1 MKDICPNLHN
11 KQVAQE
17 YGELEDLFGPDTA
30 HLLWS
35 RNNGYS
41 IDKAPNGADSIL
53 FGELLHI
60 TNGDRTRA
68 IILKSKLYSD
78 EFLKWFGDWTSED
91 KRFKNANI
99 IWGHPGTGKTWMFEH
114 GAKNIIDFDSEYKSK
129 IGNLK
134 EREQLKKKIG
144 KSEYNK
150 KLDELFD
157 QAKQEALKS
166 GKKLLVS
173 DMHFLRNRSK
183 DLDIVTNI
191 SDQEFIQRSH
201 QRGEHDE
208 ADKMEWKN
216 SINQAMKN
224 IPESKIL
231 NTTGYISD
239 LFAMSNVSKVV
250 DKNGEP
256 QVTYHTV
263 SPRYNP
269 NFKKFDTNIEGFKTA
284 IYHTDSIDMSLSYND
299 DKADNYEEIKNYDI
313 NEYNRQIKEANEELF
328 GALNDINKDDFLDER
343 NYDWFLK
350 KKEEFLYYIKNKEL
364 DNAEYILNSFIGL
377 LKKNKEKSVL
387 VNGPFGDY
395 FETFYQSKL
404 DDLEYSFHTLYEVQ
418 KNHNPYYI
426 ERKLQNNT
434 FNYTKIDFI
443 NIKNPKVIDADG
455 GYWNRI
461 DIGEKENLT
470 EEEKQ
475 YYINKYKEIYKKL
488 YDIHDEHDIGLSYQ
502 FNDFEDIKY
511 DVLNILK
518 DAITNNRVL
527 KLGVHI
533 AGNEVTLI
541 KDLGFNID
549 DITIKPSKNSK
560 FVSTRDLEK
569 KYLLQ
574 SDDDARKNLKR
585 IHRLQSLIQ
594 ADYLNYTKVNK
605 ELRREKTLL
614 GLKFKRNYDGSLQF
628 IFGQHIGS
636 FTRYG
641 LTDEYA
647 NRIFKQSLFYFL
659 NDVAQDFTDISG
671 DGTYDGVIINNVIDY
686 GSEVENPEPH
696 TVYECVDNSQVKSI
710 FNNGQFAN
718 PDDMYAS
725 PQGGLNMGA
734 STRLSKIPSKGDMST
749 LQKYLKSH
757 RGKVSSTALKLVMA
771 AVNRY
776 FNDNDTGITYEI
788 VDTLPGGEAAHYDR
802 ANKVIRINKNARFR
816 NESKSLTP
824 EVQTIVHEMLHA
836 VTVHAIET
844 NSRVREQFQHLLDV
858 TRNKLGDKANYYG
871 LTDVYEFVAELSNAQ
886 FVQDL
891 KSIQLTR
898 KQTLLDRIKGVI
910 KKVYRQIFTSYK
922 DFVGSDNVY
931 SAAVEDLFAV
941 MSNNVRKD
949 EDAVDVN
956 RKSVYR
962 SISASQDKIDQI
974 HKEITNLYQQLYK
987 NYKKQFNKGANRQ
1000 KREDSLWATIRDLQA
1015 KDKKEASSIAIQQAF
1030 NQIGVYTLD
1039 PVSGVIPA
1047 RRDTVLGYLQEQS
1060 QNGFDNIS
1068 AEQIF
1073 DMKSNI
1079 IDFYNDLCKY
1089 LFDDKNSL
1097 DVQDQLNVEK
1107 LSSTVHEINRLWR
1120 EASKVVADKIVDENV
1135 DKYINTTTEE
1145 ANEIKEVAK
1154 DWLHNNDMWGDE
1166 GKFTKFFNYSRNDS
1180 PIIRQAFQM
1189 IQDADQETRR
1199 QSIAVQQRIVKAYN
1213 KATSI
1218 VDKAKLGNW
1227 QTEFMERD
1235 RDGNFTGLFRS
1246 AVNRGQFKKD
1256 MEEFVQQLNQKYD
1269 KIHGYHYI
1277 TDQVTKETLRS
1288 DTMSS
1293 IENEVWVNGQPPVYV
1308 QYQLEL
1314 EKWICDHAHR
1324 RYSLIYYQERLSQ
1337 PYDMSTRTGH
1347 GLSPRTLS
1355 RQKYIQDQLN
1365 YILQKCSDRKTGLA
1379 YPERLNQEDY
1389 NKLQMWRDALQDLGN
1404 PFDMY
1409 GNRKSGE
1416 ELQTALEIQAWNNWL
1431 QERTLYDVNYD
1442 AFDEEYQN
1450 IVDDIKAGKK
1460 TYNDLCRFVEANSE
1474 YGLNPE
1480 FLDYVFKGNQ
1490 SQKDYVTRMF
1500 QSSIK
1505 KLIKTKD
1512 GYVKD
1517 FSDVI
1522 FNYNPDGSVSIPD
1535 MWGYQRLGDIK
1546 NNQKAASSG
1555 ISKEEFE
1562 RNFSVSPIPYTDSSG
1577 MHLAKDGTKFNPK
1590 NNPNNLISMSWF
1602 EYILKQY
1609 TDAVMDGRM
1618 DRFVSVDGL
1627 VGIDFSTFNGDRK
1640 KIEKWI
1646 AENIL
1651 MYEKTWEDK
1660 YGNIKSEYVPLT
1672 IFNQLVPVEPGFGPS
1687 YKPTSRFIP
1696 KGRFT
1701 TKRGSVYKG
1710 IFDMQFS
1717 EDDRSGIQPD
1727 FAQYGDQEFVDMIKK
1742 GDAKAEYYKLLIDT
1756 MEQQWDKLGLDPSY
1770 NRYKLPQIEGTSL
1783 MKRSRAARHPKK
1795 YLKNAVSNAV
1805 SATSDDMQM
1814 RSGDDYVMRNG
1825 KWVLKTAPTR
1835 FINEMDDPSMISSD
1849 LAFTVGQFVQMTNN
1863 YLNKQK
1869 LQAKVETLA
1878 YSLDAENRDV
1888 NHQHTGVRQF
1898 ERYEKMLKQLFYEQ
1912 SETGEDLGEKP
1923 GKAEIAAAKAA
1934 RVARSGTA
1942 YLMLAYNI
1950 PSMFT
1955 GVFDSFTQ
1963 MPAAAARNDQFG
1975 FKQLFYSYLVTFPKL
1990 FQAIANIGNPIAN
2003 CKAVAMMQK
2012 DGLVKTSDETFKN
2025 AYHSRLRRALAQ
2037 SATGGY
2043 TMGDYMMNML
2053 SQRCTY
2059 EAKKYYP
2066 GNNLVK
2072 EGFYTKAEFNRLMS
2086 NSGLT
2091 QKEINKDWRDNI
2103 GESLWDA
2110 YYFDNGIAKL
2120 KDKYKDVNLYDSK
2133 LSATIQQ
2140 NMALLNGNAPKNDQ
2154 SSVSNT
2160 ILHKFFFL
2168 MRNFFIRRAEHW
2180 FAGYKPDNVVRKF
2193 EDSTEEIYRGSSTL
2207 RRQRRKRLS
2216 LTQEQKSR
2224 RQMYDYSTGE
2234 ANPAVLVNLLRGAQ
2248 SQLAIFNQ
2256 MMLHKQERLTDPRKV
2271 NPNEAKALREFI
2283 TWGLCLALLSVGWM
2297 MFHRHVEDET
2307 KDLKPDNYE
2316 GSLPSIHNFIQQKV
2330 YLKLLDQVMFRV
2342 IDSQFQLWNPWQ
2354 FVDMVKSA
2362 TTVTSAVEKMGTI
2375 PSVGLDL
2382 IGASGHEFDEII
2394 KSDSKYKY
2402 FPRWQRALWSATPLN
2417 NIQTWS
2423 SWRGNDKVG
2432 RWYFD
2437 NTVTGTMFKSGGYE
2451 WKDKVE
2457 DEDSERM
2464 DDARMDEQRMDEQRM
2479 DDTRMD

>member
-35 RNNGYS
+35 RNNGNS

-53 FGELLHI
+53 FGELLHV

-68 IILKSKLYSD
+68 IILKAKVYSD

-91 KRFKNANI
+91 K
-99 IWGHPGTGKTWMFEH
+99 E
-114 GAKNIIDFDSEYKSK
+114 
-129 IGNLK
+129 
-134 EREQLKKKIG
+134 
-144 KSEYNK
+144 
-150 KLDELFD
+150 
-157 QAKQEALKS
+157 
-166 GKKLLVS
+166 
-173 DMHFLRNRSK
+173 
-183 DLDIVTNI
+183 
-191 SDQEFIQRSH
+191 
-201 QRGEHDE
+201 
-208 ADKMEWKN
+208 
-216 SINQAMKN
+216 
-224 IPESKIL
+224 
-231 NTTGYISD
+231 
-239 LFAMSNVSKVV
+239 NVSKVV
-250 DKNGEP
+250 DENGEP
-256 QVTYHTV
+256 KVMYHGTDHGD
-263 SPRYNP
+263 
-269 NFKKFDTNIEGFKTA
+269 FKKFDLKYFGKTDNGDNGRGFYFAYEKDVALGYGETLYPVYLSA
-284 IYHTDSIDMSLSYND
+284 KRPFYHTGFETSSIIKGFNREYNPTQRELFQQRIKSIQNRIQRSQDLLKENNDPIISKIELKKIQHNKDELKRLQDDLKNKDEDFLSSKLYNTLDEYDSILESD
-299 DKADNYEEIKNYDI
+299 
-313 NEYNRQIKEANEELF
+313 
-328 GALNDINKDDFLDER
+328 
-343 NYDWFLK
+343 
-350 KKEEFLYYIKNKEL
+350 
-364 DNAEYILNSFIGL
+364 
-377 LKKNKEKSVL
+377 
-387 VNGPFGDY
+387 PH
-395 FETFYQSKL
+395 YQAVVK
-404 DDLEYSFHTLYEVQ
+404 
-418 KNHNPYYI
+418 
-426 ERKLQNNT
+426 
-434 FNYTKIDFI
+434 
-443 NIKNPKVIDADG
+443 
-455 GYWNRI
+455 
-461 DIGEKENLT
+461 
-470 EEEKQ
+470 
-475 YYINKYKEIYKKL
+475 
-488 YDIHDEHDIGLSYQ
+488 
-502 FNDFEDIKY
+502 
-511 DVLNILK
+511 
-518 DAITNNRVL
+518 
-527 KLGVHI
+527 
-533 AGNEVTLI
+533 
-541 KDLGFNID
+541 
-549 DITIKPSKNSK
+549 
-560 FVSTRDLEK
+560 
-569 KYLLQ
+569 
-574 SDDDARKNLKR
+574 
-585 IHRLQSLIQ
+585 
-594 ADYLNYTKVNK
+594 
-605 ELRREKTLL
+605 
-614 GLKFKRNYDGSLQF
+614 
-628 IFGQHIGS
+628 
-636 FTRYG
+636 
-641 LTDEYA
+641 
-647 NRIFKQSLFYFL
+647 
-659 NDVAQDFTDISG
+659 
-671 DGTYDGVIINNVIDY
+671 
-686 GSEVENPEPH
+686 
-696 TVYECVDNSQVKSI
+696 DNSQIKSI
-710 FNNGQFAN
+710 FNNGEFAN
-718 PDDMYAS
+718 PDDIYQS

-734 STRLSKIPSKGDMST
+734 SSRLSKIPSKGDMST
-749 LQKYLKSH
+749 LQKYLKSN
-757 RGKVSSTALKLVMA
+757 RDKVSSTALKLVMA

-816 NESKSLTP
+816 NESRSLTP

-858 TRNKLGDKANYYG
+858 TRNKLGDKVNHYG

-922 DFVGSDNVY
+922 KFIGNDNVY

-949 EDAVDVN
+949 EDVVDVN
-956 RKSVYR
+956 RKEVYR
-962 SISASQDKIDQI
+962 SISASQDKVDQI

-1030 NQIGVYTLD
+1030 GQIGVYTLD

-1060 QNGFDNIS
+1060 INGFDNIS

-1089 LFDDKNSL
+1089 LFDDKDSL

-1135 DKYINTTTEE
+1135 DKYINTTVEE

-1166 GKFTKFFNYSRNDS
+1166 GRFTKFFNYSRNDS

-1213 KATSI
+1213 KATSL
-1218 VDKAKLGNW
+1218 VDKARLGNW
-1227 QTEFMERD
+1227 QTDFMERD
-1235 RDGNFTGLFRS
+1235 KDGNFTGLFRS

-1256 MEEFVQQLNQKYD
+1256 MEEFVQQLNEKYD

-1324 RYSLIYYQERLSQ
+1324 RYSLMYYQERLSH
-1337 PYDMSTRTGH
+1337 PYDMATRTGH

-1365 YILQKCSDRKTGLA
+1365 YILQKCSDKKTGLA
-1379 YPERLNQEDY
+1379 YPERLQPEDY

-1431 QERTLYDVNYD
+1431 QEQTLYDVDYD
-1442 AFDEEYQN
+1442 AFDEEYQK
-1450 IVDDIKAGKK
+1450 IVDDINAGKK

-1490 SQKDYVTRMF
+1490 TQKDYVTKMF

-1505 KLIKTKD
+1505 KLIKTKN

-1522 FNYNPDGSVSIPD
+1522 FNYNPDGSVSIPN

-1546 NNQKAASSG
+1546 NNQSAISSG
-1555 ISKEEFE
+1555 IDVEEFK
-1562 RNFSVSPIPYTDSSG
+1562 RNFDVSPIPYTDPSG
-1577 MHLAKDGTKFNPK
+1577 MHLAKDGVTKFDPN
-1590 NNPNNLISMSWF
+1590 NNPNNLDSMSWF

-1627 VGIDFSTFNGDRK
+1627 VGVDFSTFNGDRK
-1640 KIEKWI
+1640 KIETWI
-1646 AENIL
+1646 AKNIL
-1651 MYEKTWEDK
+1651 MYEKTWEDE
-1660 YGNIKSEYVPLT
+1660 YGNAKSEYVPLT
-1672 IFNQLVPVEPGFGPS
+1672 IFNQLVPVEAGFGPS
-1687 YKPTSRFIP
+1687 YKPTSRLVP

-1701 TKRGSVYKG
+1701 TKRGSVYNG
-1710 IFDMQFS
+1710 IFDMEFS

-1783 MKRSRAARHPKK
+1783 MKRSRAAKHPKK
-1795 YLKNAVSNAV
+1795 YIKNAAKNAIA
-1805 SATSDDMQM
+1805 ATSDDTQM
-1814 RSGDDYVMRNG
+1814 RGNDDYVMRNG

-1898 ERYEKMLKQLFYEQ
+1898 ERYEKMLKQLFYEH

-1942 YLMLAYNI
+1942 YLMLAYNV

-2003 CKAVAMMQK
+2003 CKAIAMMQK
-2012 DGLVKTSDETFKN
+2012 DGLVKTSNETFKN

-2091 QKEINKDWRDNI
+2091 QKEINREWRNNI

-2120 KDKYKDVNLYDSK
+2120 KDKYKNIDLYDSK

-2154 SSVSNT
+2154 SAVSNT

-2180 FAGYKPDNVVRKF
+2180 FAGYKPDNVVRRF

-2207 RRQRRKRLS
+2207 RRQRRKRLP

-2256 MMLHKQERLTDPRKV
+2256 MMLHKQERITDPRKI

-2297 MFHRHVEDET
+2297 MFHRYVEDET

-2417 NIQTWS
+2417 NIQTWG

-2451 WKDKVE
+2451 WKKKAE

-2464 DDARMDEQRMDEQRM
+2464 DDGRMDEQRMDEQRM

>member
-35 RNNGYS
+35 RNNGNS

-53 FGELLHI
+53 FGELLHV

-68 IILKSKLYSD
+68 IILKAKVYSD
-78 EFLKWFGDWTSED
+78 NFFKWFGDWTSED
-91 KRFKNANI
+91 K
-99 IWGHPGTGKTWMFEH
+99 E
-114 GAKNIIDFDSEYKSK
+114 
-129 IGNLK
+129 
-134 EREQLKKKIG
+134 
-144 KSEYNK
+144 
-150 KLDELFD
+150 
-157 QAKQEALKS
+157 
-166 GKKLLVS
+166 
-173 DMHFLRNRSK
+173 
-183 DLDIVTNI
+183 
-191 SDQEFIQRSH
+191 
-201 QRGEHDE
+201 
-208 ADKMEWKN
+208 
-216 SINQAMKN
+216 
-224 IPESKIL
+224 
-231 NTTGYISD
+231 
-239 LFAMSNVSKVV
+239 NVSKVV
-250 DKNGEP
+250 DENGEP
-256 QVTYHTV
+256 KVMYHGTDHGD
-263 SPRYNP
+263 
-269 NFKKFDTNIEGFKTA
+269 FKKFDLKYFGKTDNGDNGRGFYFAYEKDVALGYGETLYPVYLSA
-284 IYHTDSIDMSLSYND
+284 KKPFYHTGFETSSI
-299 DKADNYEEIKNYDI
+299 IKGFNR
-313 NEYNRQIKEANEELF
+313 EYNPTQRELF
-328 GALNDINKDDFLDER
+328 QQRIKSIQNRIQRSQDLLKENNDPIISKIELKKIQHNKDE
-343 NYDWFLK
+343 LK
-350 KKEEFLYYIKNKEL
+350 RL
-364 DNAEYILNSFIGL
+364 
-377 LKKNKEKSVL
+377 
-387 VNGPFGDY
+387 
-395 FETFYQSKL
+395 Q
-404 DDLEYSFHTLYEVQ
+404 DDLENKDE
-418 KNHNPYYI
+418 
-426 ERKLQNNT
+426 
-434 FNYTKIDFI
+434 DFL
-443 NIKNPKVIDADG
+443 NS
-455 GYWNRI
+455 
-461 DIGEKENLT
+461 
-470 EEEKQ
+470 
-475 YYINKYKEIYKKL
+475 KL
-488 YDIHDEHDIGLSYQ
+488 Y
-502 FNDFEDIKY
+502 N
-511 DVLNILK
+511 
-518 DAITNNRVL
+518 
-527 KLGVHI
+527 
-533 AGNEVTLI
+533 TL
-541 KDLGFNID
+541 
-549 DITIKPSKNSK
+549 
-560 FVSTRDLEK
+560 
-569 KYLLQ
+569 
-574 SDDDARKNLKR
+574 
-585 IHRLQSLIQ
+585 
-594 ADYLNYTKVNK
+594 
-605 ELRREKTLL
+605 
-614 GLKFKRNYDGSLQF
+614 
-628 IFGQHIGS
+628 
-636 FTRYG
+636 
-641 LTDEYA
+641 DEYDSILESDQHYQA
-647 NRIFKQSLFYFL
+647 VVK
-659 NDVAQDFTDISG
+659 
-671 DGTYDGVIINNVIDY
+671 
-686 GSEVENPEPH
+686 
-696 TVYECVDNSQVKSI
+696 DNSQIKSI
-710 FNNGQFAN
+710 FNNGEFAN
-718 PDDMYAS
+718 PDDIYQS

-734 STRLSKIPSKGDMST
+734 SSRLSKIPSKGDMST

-757 RGKVSSTALKLVMA
+757 RDKVSSTALKLVMA

-788 VDTLPGGEAAHYDR
+788 VDALPGGEAAHYDR

-816 NESKSLTP
+816 NESRSITP

-858 TRNKLGDKANYYG
+858 TRNKLGDKVNHYG

-922 DFVGSDNVY
+922 KFIGEDNVY

-949 EDAVDVN
+949 EDVVDVN
-956 RKSVYR
+956 RKDVYR
-962 SISASQDKIDQI
+962 SISASQDKVDQI

-1030 NQIGVYTLD
+1030 GQIGVYTLD

-1060 QNGFDNIS
+1060 INGFDNIS

-1089 LFDDKNSL
+1089 LFDDKDSL

-1135 DKYINTTTEE
+1135 DKYINTTVEE

-1166 GKFTKFFNYSRNDS
+1166 GRFTKFFNYSRNDS

-1213 KATSI
+1213 KATSL

-1269 KIHGYHYI
+1269 RIYGYHYI

-1324 RYSLIYYQERLSQ
+1324 RYSLMYYQERLSH
-1337 PYDMSTRTGH
+1337 PYDMATRTGH

-1365 YILQKCSDRKTGLA
+1365 YILQKCSDKKTGLA
-1379 YPERLNQEDY
+1379 YPERLQPEDY

-1431 QERTLYDVNYD
+1431 QEQTLYDVDYD
-1442 AFDEEYQN
+1442 AFDEEYQK
-1450 IVDDIKAGKK
+1450 IVDDINAGKK

-1490 SQKDYVTRMF
+1490 TQKDYVTKMF

-1505 KLIKTKD
+1505 KLIKTKN

-1522 FNYNPDGSVSIPD
+1522 FNYNPDGSVSIPN

-1546 NNQKAASSG
+1546 NNQSAVSSG
-1555 ISKEEFE
+1555 IDVEEFK
-1562 RNFSVSPIPYTDSSG
+1562 RNFDVSPIPYTDPSG
-1577 MHLAKDGTKFNPK
+1577 MHLAKDGVTKFDPN
-1590 NNPNNLISMSWF
+1590 NNPNNLDSMSWF

-1640 KIEKWI
+1640 KIETWI
-1646 AENIL
+1646 AKNIL
-1651 MYEKTWEDK
+1651 MYEKTWEDE
-1660 YGNIKSEYVPLT
+1660 YGNAKSEYVPLT
-1672 IFNQLVPVEPGFGPS
+1672 IFNQLVPVEAGFGPS
-1687 YKPTSRFIP
+1687 YKPTSRLVP

-1701 TKRGSVYKG
+1701 TKRGSVYNG
-1710 IFDMQFS
+1710 IFDMEFS

-1783 MKRSRAARHPKK
+1783 MKRSRAAKHPKK
-1795 YLKNAVSNAV
+1795 YIKNAAKNAVA
-1805 SATSDDMQM
+1805 ATSDDTQM
-1814 RSGDDYVMRNG
+1814 RGDDDYVMRNG

-1942 YLMLAYNI
+1942 YLMLAYNV

-2003 CKAVAMMQK
+2003 CKAIAMMQK

-2059 EAKKYYP
+2059 EAKKYYT

-2091 QKEINKDWRDNI
+2091 QKEINREWRNNI

-2120 KDKYKDVNLYDSK
+2120 KDKYKNIDLYDSK

-2154 SSVSNT
+2154 SAVSNT

-2180 FAGYKPDNVVRKF
+2180 FAGYKPDNVVRRF
-2193 EDSTEEIYRGSSTL
+2193 EDSTEEVYRGSSTL
-2207 RRQRRKRLS
+2207 RRQRRKRLP

-2256 MMLHKQERLTDPRKV
+2256 MMLHKQERITDPRKV

-2297 MFHRHVEDET
+2297 MFHRYVEDET

-2451 WKDKVE
+2451 WKKKAE

-2464 DDARMDEQRMDEQRM
+2464 DDGRMDEQRMDEQRM

>member
-11 KQVAQE
+11 KQVAQD

-35 RNNGYS
+35 RNNGNS

-60 TNGDRTRA
+60 TNGDRARA
-68 IILKSKLYSD
+68 IILKAKIYSD

-91 KRFKNANI
+91 K
-99 IWGHPGTGKTWMFEH
+99 E
-114 GAKNIIDFDSEYKSK
+114 
-129 IGNLK
+129 
-134 EREQLKKKIG
+134 
-144 KSEYNK
+144 
-150 KLDELFD
+150 
-157 QAKQEALKS
+157 
-166 GKKLLVS
+166 
-173 DMHFLRNRSK
+173 
-183 DLDIVTNI
+183 
-191 SDQEFIQRSH
+191 
-201 QRGEHDE
+201 
-208 ADKMEWKN
+208 
-216 SINQAMKN
+216 
-224 IPESKIL
+224 
-231 NTTGYISD
+231 
-239 LFAMSNVSKVV
+239 NVSKVV

-256 QVTYHTV
+256 QATYHTV
-263 SPRYNP
+263 SIEHNP

-284 IYHTDSIDMSLSYND
+284 IYHTDSIEMSLSYNNY
-299 DKADNYEEIKNYDI
+299 KAENYKEIKDYDI
-313 NEYNRQIKEANEELF
+313 SIYNRYTGIAKKEILEE
-328 GALNDINKDDFLDER
+328 LNDINKDDFLDER

-350 KKEEFLYYIKNKEL
+350 KKEEFLHYIKNKEL
-364 DNAEYILNSFIGL
+364 GNAEYILNSFRGL
-377 LKKNKEKSVL
+377 LKKNKETFVL
-387 VNGPFGDY
+387 TGDPFNDEEED
-395 FETFYQSKL
+395 FDTFYQSKL
-404 DDLEYSFHTLYEVQ
+404 DDLEHSFYDLYEAE
-418 KNHNPYYI
+418 KNNNPYYI
-426 ERKLQNNT
+426 ERKLQNAT
-434 FNYTKIDFI
+434 FDYTKIDFL
-443 NIKNPKVIDADG
+443 NIKNPKIIDADG
-455 GYWNRI
+455 SYWNSI
-461 DIGEKENLT
+461 DIGEQENLT
-470 EEEKQ
+470 EEDKQ
-475 YYINKYKEIYKKL
+475 YYIDKYKEIYKKL
-488 YDIHDEHDIGLSYQ
+488 YDYDVHDEGFSDPFDIL
-502 FNDFEDIKY
+502 NDSTKA
-511 DVLNILK
+511 DVLDILK
-518 DAITNNRVL
+518 DAIANNRVL

-533 AGNEVTLI
+533 AGAQITLI
-541 KDLGFNID
+541 RELGFNID
-549 DITIKPSKNSK
+549 DITIKPSENNEL
-560 FVSTRDLEK
+560 VSTRDLEK

-574 SDDDARKNLKR
+574 PDADTRKNLKR
-585 IHRLQSLIQ
+585 ISRLQSLIQ
-594 ADYLNYTKVNK
+594 SDQLNYTKINK
-605 ELRREKTLL
+605 ELREEKTLL
-614 GLKFKRNYDGSLQF
+614 GLELKRNDDGSLLF
-628 IFGQHIGS
+628 KFGQHIGS
-636 FTRYG
+636 FTREY
-641 LTDEYA
+641 LTDEQA
-647 NRIFKQSLFYFL
+647 NRIFKQSLFDFL
-659 NDVAQDFTDISG
+659 DAVAYDIAKING
-671 DGTYDGVIINNVIDY
+671 DGTYDGVIIKNVIDY
-686 GSEVENPEPH
+686 GPSSVEQAIPH
-696 TVYECVDNSQVKSI
+696 TVYECIDNSQVKSI

-757 RGKVSSTALKLVMA
+757 RDKVSSTALKLVMA

-776 FNDNDTGITYEI
+776 FNNNDTGITYEI

-910 KKVYRQIFTSYK
+910 KKIYRQIFTSYK
-922 DFVGSDNVY
+922 DFIGSDNVY

-941 MSNNVRKD
+941 MSNNIKKD
-949 EDAVDVN
+949 EDVVDVN
-956 RKSVYR
+956 RKDVYR
-962 SISASQDKIDQI
+962 SISASQDKVDQI

-1213 KATSI
+1213 KATSL

-1269 KIHGYHYI
+1269 RIHGYHYI

-1293 IENEVWVNGQPPVYV
+1293 IENEVWANGQPPVYV

-1324 RYSLIYYQERLSQ
+1324 RYSLTYYQERLSQ

-1365 YILQKCSDRKTGLA
+1365 YILQKCSDKKTGLA
-1379 YPERLNQEDY
+1379 YTERLNPEDY

-1442 AFDEEYQN
+1442 AFDEEYQK
-1450 IVDDIKAGKK
+1450 IADDIKAGKK

-1505 KLIKTKD
+1505 KLIKTKN
-1512 GYVKD
+1512 GYIKD

-1546 NNQKAASSG
+1546 NNQNAVSSG

-1562 RNFSVSPIPYTDSSG
+1562 RNFSVSSIPYTDASG
-1577 MHLAKDGTKFNPK
+1577 MHLAKDGVTKFDPN
-1590 NNPNNLISMSWF
+1590 NNPNNLTSMSWF

-1618 DRFVSVDGL
+1618 DRFVSIDGL
-1627 VGIDFSTFNGDRK
+1627 VGVDFSTFNGDRK

-1651 MYEKTWEDK
+1651 MYEKTQEDK
-1660 YGNIKSEYVPLT
+1660 YGNVKSEYVPLT
-1672 IFNQLVPVEPGFGPS
+1672 IFNQLVPVEAGFGPS
-1687 YKPTSRFIP
+1687 YKPTSRLIP

-1710 IFDMQFS
+1710 IFDIQFS

-1727 FAQYGDQEFVDMIKK
+1727 FAQYGDQEFVNMIKK

-1770 NRYKLPQIEGTSL
+1770 NRYKLPQIEGTAS

-1795 YLKNAVSNAV
+1795 YLKNAASNAV
-1805 SATSDDMQM
+1805 LATSDDMQM
-1814 RSGDDYVMRNG
+1814 RGGDDYVMRNG

-1942 YLMLAYNI
+1942 YLMLAYNL

-2003 CKAVAMMQK
+2003 CKAIAMMQK

-2072 EGFYTKAEFNRLMS
+2072 EGFYTKTEFDRLMS

-2091 QKEINKDWRDNI
+2091 QKEINRDWNDNI

-2120 KDKYKDVNLYDSK
+2120 KDKYKDVDLYDSK

-2154 SSVSNT
+2154 SAVSNT

-2180 FAGYKPDNVVRKF
+2180 FAGYKPDNVVRRF

-2207 RRQRRKRLS
+2207 RRQKRKRLP

-2297 MFHRHVEDET
+2297 MLHRYVEDET

-2402 FPRWQRALWSATPLN
+2402 FPRWQRALWTATPLN

-2479 DDTRMD
+2479 DDERMD

>member
-35 RNNGYS
+35 RNNGNS

-53 FGELLHI
+53 FGELLHV

-68 IILKSKLYSD
+68 IILKAKVYSD

-91 KRFKNANI
+91 K
-99 IWGHPGTGKTWMFEH
+99 E
-114 GAKNIIDFDSEYKSK
+114 
-129 IGNLK
+129 
-134 EREQLKKKIG
+134 
-144 KSEYNK
+144 
-150 KLDELFD
+150 
-157 QAKQEALKS
+157 
-166 GKKLLVS
+166 
-173 DMHFLRNRSK
+173 
-183 DLDIVTNI
+183 
-191 SDQEFIQRSH
+191 
-201 QRGEHDE
+201 
-208 ADKMEWKN
+208 
-216 SINQAMKN
+216 
-224 IPESKIL
+224 
-231 NTTGYISD
+231 
-239 LFAMSNVSKVV
+239 NVSKVV

-263 SPRYNP
+263 STDHNP
-269 NFKKFDTNIEGFKTA
+269 DFKKFDTNIEGFKTA
-284 IYHTDSIDMSLSYND
+284 IYHTDSIEMSLSYNEGR
-299 DKADNYEEIKNYDI
+299 AENYEEIKNYDI
-313 NEYNRQIKEANEELF
+313 SEYNRQVKTANEELF

-350 KKEEFLYYIKNKEL
+350 KKDEFLYYLKNK
-364 DNAEYILNSFIGL
+364 DFTNAGNIVRSFDGL
-377 LKKNKEKSVL
+377 LKKNKKTL
-387 VNGPFGDY
+387 VHNVFSSKESDSNVYYQAKTEQLEHGFYLLCYAEMDYGPSDI
-395 FETFYQSKL
+395 K
-404 DDLEYSFHTLYEVQ
+404 
-418 KNHNPYYI
+418 
-426 ERKLQNNT
+426 RKLQSQT
-434 FNYTKIDFI
+434 FDYTKIDFL
-443 NIKNPKVIDADG
+443 NIKNPKVIDAYG
-455 GYWNRI
+455 HNWNNIHEKRYYDISDKLNKIKDRLSDDFYSSIGDEYDSKPKFNDIIYRI
-461 DIGEKENLT
+461 IH
-470 EEEKQ
+470 
-475 YYINKYKEIYKKL
+475 L
-488 YDIHDEHDIGLSYQ
+488 YDATQAKTLYESIIESMYLSSVFRDIS
-502 FNDFEDIKY
+502 ED
-511 DVLNILK
+511 
-518 DAITNNRVL
+518 
-527 KLGVHI
+527 
-533 AGNEVTLI
+533 
-541 KDLGFNID
+541 DLVYYAEERQ
-549 DITIKPSKNSK
+549 KAL
-560 FVSTRDLEK
+560 STRDLEK
-569 KYLLQ
+569 KYLLRP
-574 SDDDARKNLKR
+574 DADIRKNTKR
-585 IHRLQSLIQ
+585 IRRLQSLIQ
-594 ADYLNYTKVNK
+594 ADQLNYTKVNK
-605 ELRREKTLL
+605 ELRGEKTLL
-614 GLKFKRNYDGSLQF
+614 GLKLKRDDDGSLLF
-628 IFGQHIGS
+628 RFGEHIGS
-636 FTRYG
+636 FTSEH
-641 LTDEYA
+641 LTYEQA
-647 NRIFKQSLFYFL
+647 NRLFKQSLFEFL
-659 NDVAQDFTDISG
+659 NSVAYEINKFDA
-671 DGTYDGVIINNVIDY
+671 DGTYDGVIINNVTDY
-686 GSEVENPEPH
+686 GSQVGQVRPH
-696 TVYECVDNSQVKSI
+696 TVYECIDNSQVKSI
-710 FNNGQFAN
+710 FNNWQFAN

-725 PQGGLNMGA
+725 PE
-734 STRLSKIPSKGDMST
+734 STNHKIAVQIALP
-749 LQKYLKSH
+749 YLKDPKKPFLKQQYTSKQFRQQLLNRLRQYDPQLYIKPNENGQQFIGRSQTMLDRFSKETDGFGFISKENVFDYLKKQVGNSKELMTVLKILEQAQTGQDH
-757 RGKVSSTALKLVMA
+757 IQFKFAYLDPGTAA
-771 AVNRY
+771 Q
-776 FNDNDTGITYEI
+776 FNPNTNCIEI
-788 VDTLPGGEAAHYDR
+788 
-802 ANKVIRINKNARFR
+802 NISKKIQFR
-816 NESKSLTP
+816 NNSGIDNYLA
-824 EVQTIVHEMLHA
+824 QTIIHELVHYFSYNTLH
-836 VTVHAIET
+836 
-844 NSRVREQFQHLLDV
+844 NSSQLRDEAEKLRKYII
-858 TRNKLGDKANYYG
+858 NKLGKNANQYG
-871 LTDVYEFVAELSNAQ
+871 LTNIYEMLAELTNVDFVNKLRSIESSKQVKILGKIKNFFKNILRNIFKGKNTSYEEVLNVLLKSVQ
-886 FVQDL
+886 PDNLGINLDYVQD
-891 KSIQLTR
+891 Q
-898 KQTLLDRIKGVI
+898 QTD
-910 KKVYRQIFTSYK
+910 
-922 DFVGSDNVY
+922 
-931 SAAVEDLFAV
+931 V
-941 MSNNVRKD
+941 MK
-949 EDAVDVN
+949 
-956 RKSVYR
+956 
-962 SISASQDKIDQI
+962 SISASQDKVDQI

-1030 NQIGVYTLD
+1030 GQIGVYTLD

-1060 QNGFDNIS
+1060 INGFDNIS

-1089 LFDDKNSL
+1089 LFDDKDSL

-1135 DKYINTTTEE
+1135 DKYINTTVEE

-1166 GKFTKFFNYSRNDS
+1166 GRFTKFFNYSRNDS

-1213 KATSI
+1213 KATSL

-1324 RYSLIYYQERLSQ
+1324 RYSLMYYQERLSH
-1337 PYDMSTRTGH
+1337 PYDMATRTGH

-1365 YILQKCSDRKTGLA
+1365 YILQKCSDKKTGLA
-1379 YPERLNQEDY
+1379 YPERLQPEDY

-1431 QERTLYDVNYD
+1431 QEQTLYDVDYD
-1442 AFDEEYQN
+1442 AFDEEYQK
-1450 IVDDIKAGKK
+1450 IVDDINAGKK

-1490 SQKDYVTRMF
+1490 TQKDYVTKMF

-1505 KLIKTKD
+1505 KLIKTKN

-1522 FNYNPDGSVSIPD
+1522 FNYNPDGSVSIPN

-1546 NNQKAASSG
+1546 NNQSAVSSG
-1555 ISKEEFE
+1555 IDVEEFE
-1562 RNFSVSPIPYTDSSG
+1562 RNFDVSPIPYTDPSG
-1577 MHLAKDGTKFNPK
+1577 MHLAKDGVTKFDP
-1590 NNPNNLISMSWF
+1590 NNDPNNLDSMSWF

-1640 KIEKWI
+1640 KIETWI
-1646 AENIL
+1646 AKNIL
-1651 MYEKTWEDK
+1651 MYEKTWEDE
-1660 YGNIKSEYVPLT
+1660 YGNAKSEYVPLT
-1672 IFNQLVPVEPGFGPS
+1672 IFNQLVPVEAGFGPS
-1687 YKPTSRFIP
+1687 YKPTSRLVP

-1701 TKRGSVYKG
+1701 TKRGSVYNG
-1710 IFDMQFS
+1710 IFDMEFS

-1783 MKRSRAARHPKK
+1783 MKRSRAAKHPKK
-1795 YLKNAVSNAV
+1795 YIKNAAKNAVA
-1805 SATSDDMQM
+1805 ATSDDTQM
-1814 RSGDDYVMRNG
+1814 RGDDDYVMRNG

-1835 FINEMDDPSMISSD
+1835 FIDEMDDPSMISSD

-1942 YLMLAYNI
+1942 YLMLAYNV

-2003 CKAVAMMQK
+2003 CKAIAMMQK
-2012 DGLVKTSDETFKN
+2012 DGLVKTSNETFKN

-2091 QKEINKDWRDNI
+2091 QKEINREWRNNI

-2120 KDKYKDVNLYDSK
+2120 KDKYKNIDLYDSK

-2154 SSVSNT
+2154 SAVSNT

-2180 FAGYKPDNVVRKF
+2180 FAGYKPDNVVRRF

-2207 RRQRRKRLS
+2207 RRQRRKRLP

-2256 MMLHKQERLTDPRKV
+2256 MMLHKQERITDPRKV

-2297 MFHRHVEDET
+2297 MFHRYVDDET

-2402 FPRWQRALWSATPLN
+2402 FPRWQRALWTATPLN

-2451 WKDKVE
+2451 WKKKAE

-2464 DDARMDEQRMDEQRM
+2464 DDGRMDEQRMDEQRM

>member
-53 FGELLHI
+53 FGELLNV
-60 TNGDRTRA
+60 TNGDRVRA
-68 IILKSKLYSD
+68 IILKARVYSD

-99 IWGHPGTGKTWMFEH
+99 IWGHPGTGKTWMFKH
-114 GAKNIIDFDSEYKSK
+114 GAKNIIDFDSEYKNK

-173 DMHFLRNRSK
+173 DMHFLRDRSK

-201 QRGEHDE
+201 QRGEHNE

-224 IPESKIL
+224 IPESKVL

-239 LFAMSNVSKVV
+239 LFARSNVSKVV

-263 SPRYNP
+263 SNRYNP

-284 IYHTDSIDMSLSYND
+284 IYHTDNIEMSLSYN
-299 DKADNYEEIKNYDI
+299 EEKVEKY
-313 NEYNRQIKEANEELF
+313 NEYKTT
-328 GALNDINKDDFLDER
+328 DYNK
-343 NYDWFLK
+343 Y
-350 KKEEFLYYIKNKEL
+350 NKEL
-364 DNAEYILNSFIGL
+364 NSSKRDFIKQLESIKQSDFIDYKNYEWFKNLKQYILNRINNNDILNLSDELIPLEYL
-377 LKKNKEKSVL
+377 LKKNVVVEIDMGAPDGHSEHIVNRFNRSKFDELHQLACDFEAKS
-387 VNGPFGDY
+387 
-395 FETFYQSKL
+395 Q
-404 DDLEYSFHTLYEVQ
+404 EYNIQ
-418 KNHNPYYI
+418 KIDINYT
-426 ERKLQNNT
+426 KNT
-434 FNYTKIDFI
+434 FNYTKIDFL
-443 NIKNPKVIDADG
+443 NIKNPKIIDAEG
-455 GYWNRI
+455 NNWNHI
-461 DIGEKENLT
+461 PVEND
-470 EEEKQ
+470 K
-475 YYINKYKEIYKKL
+475 
-488 YDIHDEHDIGLSYQ
+488 
-502 FNDFEDIKY
+502 
-511 DVLNILK
+511 IL
-518 DAITNNRVL
+518 
-527 KLGVHI
+527 
-533 AGNEVTLI
+533 
-541 KDLGFNID
+541 
-549 DITIKPSKNSK
+549 
-560 FVSTRDLEK
+560 STRDLERAYITTDYSDAEIADSRAELYIRYK
-569 KYLLQ
+569 NKDFSKFNLYGITVSINKNGDANFYTRDNVVTIKGYLDLDINQIKQKYQ
-574 SDDDARKNLKR
+574 KNN
-585 IHRLQSLIQ
+585 IHFYNTDFHR
-594 ADYLNYTKVNK
+594 
-605 ELRREKTLL
+605 
-614 GLKFKRNYDGSLQF
+614 DG
-628 IFGQHIGS
+628 I
-636 FTRYG
+636 
-641 LTDEYA
+641 
-647 NRIFKQSLFYFL
+647 
-659 NDVAQDFTDISG
+659 
-671 DGTYDGVIINNVIDY
+671 IINNVADY
-686 GSEVENPEPH
+686 GSPIGELLPH
-696 TVYECVDNSQVKSI
+696 TVYECIDSSQIKSV

-725 PQGGLNMGA
+725 PQGESNMGA
-734 STRLSKIPSKGDMST
+734 SIRLSNIPSKGDIST
-749 LQKYLKSH
+749 LQEYLKSH
-757 RGKVSSTALKLVMA
+757 RDKVPNTALKLVMA

-776 FNDNDTGITYEI
+776 FDNNNTGITYEI
-788 VDTLPGGEAAHYDR
+788 VDMLPGGEAAHYDR
-802 ANKVIRINKNARFR
+802 ANKVIRINKNAKFR
-816 NESKSLTP
+816 NESNSLTP
-824 EVQTIVHEMLHA
+824 ELQTIVHEMLHA

-922 DFVGSDNVY
+922 DFIGNDTVY

-941 MSNNVRKD
+941 MSNNIKKDKDATDANRKD
-949 EDAVDVN
+949 
-956 RKSVYR
+956 VYR
-962 SISASQDKIDQI
+962 SISASQDKVDQI

-1068 AEQIF
+1068 ADQIF

-1089 LFDDKNSL
+1089 LFDDKSSL

-1213 KATSI
+1213 KATSL
-1218 VDKAKLGNW
+1218 VDKSKLGNW

-1235 RDGNFTGLFRS
+1235 KDGNFTGLFRS

-1269 KIHGYHYI
+1269 KLHGYHYI

-1288 DTMSS
+1288 DAMSS

-1314 EKWICDHAHR
+1314 EKWICDHSHR
-1324 RYSLIYYQERLSQ
+1324 RYSLMYYQERLSH
-1337 PYDMSTRTGH
+1337 PYDIKTRTGH

-1365 YILQKCSDRKTGLA
+1365 YILQKCSDKKTGLA

-1416 ELQTALEIQAWNNWL
+1416 DLQTALEIQAWNNWL
-1431 QERTLYDVNYD
+1431 QEQTLYDVDYD

-1450 IVDDIKAGKK
+1450 IADDINAGKK
-1460 TYNDLCRFVEANSE
+1460 TYNDLCRFIDANSE

-1480 FLDYVFKGNQ
+1480 FLEYVFKGNQ
-1490 SQKDYVTRMF
+1490 TQKDYVTKMF

-1505 KLIKTKD
+1505 KLIKTKN
-1512 GYVKD
+1512 GYIKD

-1546 NNQKAASSG
+1546 NNQSAVSSG
-1555 ISKEEFE
+1555 IDVEEFR
-1562 RNFSVSPIPYTDSSG
+1562 RNFDVREVPYTDASG
-1577 MHLAKDGTKFNPK
+1577 MYLAKDGTTKFDPS
-1590 NNPNNLISMSWF
+1590 NNPNNLVPMSWF

-1618 DRFVSVDGL
+1618 DRFVSIDGS
-1627 VGIDFSTFNGDRK
+1627 VGIDFSTLNGDRK
-1640 KIEKWI
+1640 KIESWI
-1646 AENIL
+1646 AQNIL
-1651 MYEKTWEDK
+1651 MYEKTWEDE
-1660 YGNIKSEYVPLT
+1660 YGNAKSKNVPLT
-1672 IFNQLVPVEPGFGPS
+1672 IFSQLIPLHATFGP
-1687 YKPTSRFIP
+1687 YNKPTSRFVP
-1696 KGRFT
+1696 NGRFS
-1701 TKRGSVYKG
+1701 TKRGSSYNG

-1727 FAQYGDQEFVDMIKK
+1727 FAQYGDQQFIDMIKK

-1770 NRYKLPQIEGTSL
+1770 NRYKLPQIEGTAS
-1783 MKRSRAARHPKK
+1783 MKMSRAAKNPKK
-1795 YLKNAVSNAV
+1795 YLKNAASNAV

-1814 RSGDDYVMRNG
+1814 RGGDDYVMRNG

-1934 RVARSGTA
+1934 RIARSGTA

-1963 MPAAAARNDQFG
+1963 MPAAASRNDQFG
-1975 FKQLFYSYLVTFPKL
+1975 LKQLFVDGYILTFPNL
-1990 FQAIANIGNPIAN
+1990 FKAIINIGNPIAN

-2043 TMGDYMMNML
+2043 TMGDYMINML

-2072 EGFYTKAEFNRLMS
+2072 EGFYTKAEFDRLMS
-2086 NSGLT
+2086 NSSLT
-2091 QKEINKDWRDNI
+2091 QKEINRDWKDNI

-2110 YYFDNGIAKL
+2110 YYFDNGIVKL

-2180 FAGYKPDNVVRKF
+2180 FAGYKPDNIARRF
-2193 EDSTEEIYRGSSTL
+2193 EDSTEEMYRGSSTL
-2207 RRQRRKRLS
+2207 RKQRRKRLP

-2256 MMLHKQERLTDPRKV
+2256 MMLHKQDRLTDPRKV
-2271 NPNEAKALREFI
+2271 NPNEAKALREFV

-2297 MFHRHVEDET
+2297 MFHRHAEDET
-2307 KDLKPDNYE
+2307 KDLKPDNYKS
-2316 GSLPSIHNFIQQKV
+2316 SLPSAHNFVQQKV

-2375 PSVGLDL
+2375 PSAGLDL

-2437 NTVTGTMFKSGGYE
+2437 NTVTGTIFKSGGYE
-2451 WKDKVE
+2451 WKNKVE

-2479 DDTRMD
+2479 DDERMD

>member
-68 IILKSKLYSD
+68 IILKAKLYSD
-78 EFLKWFGDWTSED
+78 EFIKWFGDWTSED

-173 DMHFLRNRSK
+173 DMYFLRNRSK

-256 QVTYHTV
+256 LIVYHYTTEHFSIFDLSFFGQSDQGDLGEGFYVTKT
-263 SPRYNP
+263 SPEEDASKHYNYFTKSYGNIVMP
-269 NFKKFDTNIEGFKTA
+269 LFVNIKNPISKEKVKELGISWFTRRKKPYKSYKEELQKEIKRLEFKIDDYNFKLFGDDPDYSNYREL
-284 IYHTDSIDMSLSYND
+284 DSIAHKVTVLYLNNAKEKLNEVKQKLSN
-299 DKADNYEEIKNYDI
+299 I
-313 NEYNRQIKEANEELF
+313 NEDY
-328 GALNDINKDDFLDER
+328 DINKDYNL
-343 NYDWFLK
+343 
-350 KKEEFLYYIKNKEL
+350 
-364 DNAEYILNSFIGL
+364 
-377 LKKNKEKSVL
+377 
-387 VNGPFGDY
+387 
-395 FETFYQSKL
+395 
-404 DDLEYSFHTLYEVQ
+404 
-418 KNHNPYYI
+418 
-426 ERKLQNNT
+426 
-434 FNYTKIDFI
+434 KID
-443 NIKNPKVIDADG
+443 K
-455 GYWNRI
+455 
-461 DIGEKENLT
+461 
-470 EEEKQ
+470 
-475 YYINKYKEIYKKL
+475 
-488 YDIHDEHDIGLSYQ
+488 
-502 FNDFEDIKY
+502 
-511 DVLNILK
+511 LK
-518 DAITNNRVL
+518 D
-527 KLGVHI
+527 
-533 AGNEVTLI
+533 
-541 KDLGFNID
+541 
-549 DITIKPSKNSK
+549 
-560 FVSTRDLEK
+560 
-569 KYLLQ
+569 
-574 SDDDARKNLKR
+574 
-585 IHRLQSLIQ
+585 
-594 ADYLNYTKVNK
+594 
-605 ELRREKTLL
+605 
-614 GLKFKRNYDGSLQF
+614 
-628 IFGQHIGS
+628 
-636 FTRYG
+636 
-641 LTDEYA
+641 
-647 NRIFKQSLFYFL
+647 
-659 NDVAQDFTDISG
+659 
-671 DGTYDGVIINNVIDY
+671 YDGVINGDFEILVPSANQIKSAI
-686 GSEVENPEPH
+686 G
-696 TVYECVDNSQVKSI
+696 NS
-710 FNNGQFAN
+710 GQFSQYN
-718 PDDMYAS
+718 DDIYKS
-725 PQGGLNMGA
+725 TQGGLNIGA
-734 STRLSKIPSKGDMST
+734 STRLSKIPSNGDMST
-749 LQKYLKSH
+749 LQKYFKSH
-757 RGKVSSTALKLVMA
+757 RDKVSSTALKLVMA

-802 ANKVIRINKNARFR
+802 TNKVIRINKNARFR

-858 TRNKLGDKANYYG
+858 TRNNLGDKANYYG

-922 DFVGSDNVY
+922 DFIGSDNVY

-949 EDAVDVN
+949 EDAVDSN
-956 RKSVYR
+956 RKDVYR
-962 SISASQDKIDQI
+962 SISASQDKVDQI

-1213 KATSI
+1213 KATSL

-1450 IVDDIKAGKK
+1450 IVDDIKDGKK

-1480 FLDYVFKGNQ
+1480 FLDYVFKG
-1490 SQKDYVTRMF
+1490 SQVKKDYVTKMF

-1546 NNQKAASSG
+1546 NNQKASSSG

-1562 RNFSVSPIPYTDSSG
+1562 RNFSVSPIPYTDASG
-1577 MHLAKDGTKFNPK
+1577 MHLAKDGTKFDPK

-1672 IFNQLVPVEPGFGPS
+1672 IFNQLVPVNTGFGPS

-1795 YLKNAVSNAV
+1795 YIKNAASNAV

-1975 FKQLFYSYLVTFPKL
+1975 FKQLLIDGYILTFPNL
-1990 FQAIANIGNPIAN
+1990 FRAIINIGNPIAN

-2012 DGLVKTSDETFKN
+2012 DGLVKTSGETFKN

-2043 TMGDYMMNML
+2043 TIGDYMMNML

-2066 GNNLVK
+2066 GNSLVK

-2086 NSGLT
+2086 NSSLT
-2091 QKEINKDWRDNI
+2091 QKEINRDWNDNI

-2120 KDKYKDVNLYDSK
+2120 KDKYKDIDLYDSK

-2180 FAGYKPDNVVRKF
+2180 FAGYKPDNVARKF

-2271 NPNEAKALREFI
+2271 NHNEAKALREFI

-2316 GSLPSIHNFIQQKV
+2316 GSLPSIRNFIQQKV

>member
-35 RNNGYS
+35 RNNGNS

-53 FGELLHI
+53 FGELLDAA
-60 TNGDRTRA
+60 NGNRTEA
-68 IILKSKLYSD
+68 IILKAKVYSD
-78 EFLKWFGDWTSED
+78 GFFKWFGDWTSED
-91 KRFKNANI
+91 K
-99 IWGHPGTGKTWMFEH
+99 E
-114 GAKNIIDFDSEYKSK
+114 
-129 IGNLK
+129 
-134 EREQLKKKIG
+134 
-144 KSEYNK
+144 
-150 KLDELFD
+150 
-157 QAKQEALKS
+157 
-166 GKKLLVS
+166 
-173 DMHFLRNRSK
+173 
-183 DLDIVTNI
+183 
-191 SDQEFIQRSH
+191 
-201 QRGEHDE
+201 
-208 ADKMEWKN
+208 
-216 SINQAMKN
+216 
-224 IPESKIL
+224 
-231 NTTGYISD
+231 
-239 LFAMSNVSKVV
+239 NVSKVV
-250 DKNGEP
+250 DENGEP
-256 QVTYHTV
+256 KVMYHGTDHGD
-263 SPRYNP
+263 
-269 NFKKFDTNIEGFKTA
+269 FKKFDLKYFGKTDNGDNGRGFYFAYEKDVALGYGETLYPVYLSA
-284 IYHTDSIDMSLSYND
+284 KRPFYHTGFETSSIIKGFNREYNPTQRELFQQRTKSIQNRIQRSQDLLKENNDPIISKIELKKIQHNKDELKRLQDDLKNKDEDFLNSKLYNTLDEYDSILESD
-299 DKADNYEEIKNYDI
+299 
-313 NEYNRQIKEANEELF
+313 
-328 GALNDINKDDFLDER
+328 
-343 NYDWFLK
+343 
-350 KKEEFLYYIKNKEL
+350 
-364 DNAEYILNSFIGL
+364 
-377 LKKNKEKSVL
+377 
-387 VNGPFGDY
+387 PH
-395 FETFYQSKL
+395 YQAVVK
-404 DDLEYSFHTLYEVQ
+404 
-418 KNHNPYYI
+418 
-426 ERKLQNNT
+426 
-434 FNYTKIDFI
+434 
-443 NIKNPKVIDADG
+443 
-455 GYWNRI
+455 
-461 DIGEKENLT
+461 
-470 EEEKQ
+470 
-475 YYINKYKEIYKKL
+475 
-488 YDIHDEHDIGLSYQ
+488 
-502 FNDFEDIKY
+502 
-511 DVLNILK
+511 
-518 DAITNNRVL
+518 
-527 KLGVHI
+527 
-533 AGNEVTLI
+533 
-541 KDLGFNID
+541 
-549 DITIKPSKNSK
+549 
-560 FVSTRDLEK
+560 
-569 KYLLQ
+569 
-574 SDDDARKNLKR
+574 
-585 IHRLQSLIQ
+585 
-594 ADYLNYTKVNK
+594 
-605 ELRREKTLL
+605 
-614 GLKFKRNYDGSLQF
+614 
-628 IFGQHIGS
+628 
-636 FTRYG
+636 
-641 LTDEYA
+641 
-647 NRIFKQSLFYFL
+647 
-659 NDVAQDFTDISG
+659 
-671 DGTYDGVIINNVIDY
+671 
-686 GSEVENPEPH
+686 
-696 TVYECVDNSQVKSI
+696 DNSQIKSI
-710 FNNGQFAN
+710 FNNGEFAN
-718 PDDMYAS
+718 PDDIYQS

-734 STRLSKIPSKGDMST
+734 SSRLSKIPSKGDMPT

-757 RGKVSSTALKLVMA
+757 RDKVSSTALKLVMT

-788 VDTLPGGEAAHYDR
+788 VDALPGGEAAHYDR

-816 NESKSLTP
+816 NESRSLTP

-858 TRNKLGDKANYYG
+858 TRNKLGDKANHYG

-910 KKVYRQIFTSYK
+910 KKVYRQIFTSYRK
-922 DFVGSDNVY
+922 FIGNDNVY

-949 EDAVDVN
+949 EDVVDIN
-956 RKSVYR
+956 RKDVYR
-962 SISASQDKIDQI
+962 SISASQDKVDQI

-1030 NQIGVYTLD
+1030 GQIGVYTLD

-1060 QNGFDNIS
+1060 INGFDNIS

-1089 LFDDKNSL
+1089 LFDDKDSL

-1135 DKYINTTTEE
+1135 DKYINTTVEE

-1166 GKFTKFFNYSRNDS
+1166 GRFTKFFNYSRNDS

-1213 KATSI
+1213 KATSL
-1218 VDKAKLGNW
+1218 VDKARLGNW
-1227 QTEFMERD
+1227 QTDFMERD
-1235 RDGNFTGLFRS
+1235 KDGNFTGLFRS

-1256 MEEFVQQLNQKYD
+1256 MEEFVQQLNEKYD

-1293 IENEVWVNGQPPVYV
+1293 IENEVWANGQPPVYV

-1324 RYSLIYYQERLSQ
+1324 RYSLMYYQERLSH
-1337 PYDMSTRTGH
+1337 PYDIDTRTGH

-1365 YILQKCSDRKTGLA
+1365 YILQKCSDKKTGLA
-1379 YPERLNQEDY
+1379 YPERLQPEDY

-1416 ELQTALEIQAWNNWL
+1416 ELQTALELQAWNNWL
-1431 QERTLYDVNYD
+1431 QEQTLYAVNYD
-1442 AFDEEYQN
+1442 AFDEEYQK
-1450 IVDDIKAGKK
+1450 IVDDINAGKK
-1460 TYNDLCRFVEANSE
+1460 TYNDLSRFVEANSE

-1490 SQKDYVTRMF
+1490 TKKDYVTKMF

-1505 KLIKTKD
+1505 KLIKTKN
-1512 GYVKD
+1512 GYIKD

-1522 FNYNPDGSVSIPD
+1522 FNYNPDGSVSIPN

-1546 NNQKAASSG
+1546 NNQSAASSG
-1555 ISKEEFE
+1555 VDIEEFK
-1562 RNFSVSPIPYTDSSG
+1562 RSFSVEDVLYRDASG
-1577 MHLAKDGTKFNPK
+1577 MYLAKDGVTKFDIK
-1590 NNPNNLISMSWF
+1590 NNPNHLAPMSWF

-1627 VGIDFSTFNGDRK
+1627 VGIDFSTLNGDRK
-1640 KIEKWI
+1640 KIETWI
-1646 AENIL
+1646 AKNIL
-1651 MYEKTWEDK
+1651 MYEKTQEDK
-1660 YGNIKSEYVPLT
+1660 YGNVKSEYVPLT
-1672 IFNQLVPVEPGFGPS
+1672 IFRQLEPLVATFGPNN
-1687 YKPTSRFIP
+1687 KPTSRLIP

-1701 TKRGSVYKG
+1701 TKIGSAYNG
-1710 IFDMQFS
+1710 IFDMEFS

-1783 MKRSRAARHPKK
+1783 MKRSRAAKHPKK
-1795 YLKNAVSNAV
+1795 YIKNAAKNAVA
-1805 SATSDDMQM
+1805 ATSDDTQM
-1814 RSGDDYVMRNG
+1814 RGNDDYVMRNG

-1835 FINEMDDPSMISSD
+1835 FIDEMDDPSMISSD

-1942 YLMLAYNI
+1942 YLMLAYNV

-2003 CKAVAMMQK
+2003 CKAIAMMQK

-2091 QKEINKDWRDNI
+2091 QKEINREWRNNI

-2110 YYFDNGIAKL
+2110 YYFDNGIVKL
-2120 KDKYKDVNLYDSK
+2120 KDKYKNIDLYDSK

-2154 SSVSNT
+2154 SAVSNT

-2180 FAGYKPDNVVRKF
+2180 FAGYKPDNVVRRF
-2193 EDSTEEIYRGSSTL
+2193 EDSTEEVYRGSSTL
-2207 RRQRRKRLS
+2207 RRQRRKRLP

-2256 MMLHKQERLTDPRKV
+2256 MMLHKQERITDPRKV

-2297 MFHRHVEDET
+2297 MFHRYVEDET

-2382 IGASGHEFDEII
+2382 IGTSGHEFDEII

-2451 WKDKVE
+2451 WKKKAE

-2464 DDARMDEQRMDEQRM
+2464 DDERMDEQRMDEQRM

>member
-68 IILKSKLYSD
+68 IILKAKIYSD

-91 KRFKNANI
+91 K
-99 IWGHPGTGKTWMFEH
+99 E
-114 GAKNIIDFDSEYKSK
+114 
-129 IGNLK
+129 
-134 EREQLKKKIG
+134 
-144 KSEYNK
+144 
-150 KLDELFD
+150 
-157 QAKQEALKS
+157 
-166 GKKLLVS
+166 
-173 DMHFLRNRSK
+173 
-183 DLDIVTNI
+183 
-191 SDQEFIQRSH
+191 
-201 QRGEHDE
+201 
-208 ADKMEWKN
+208 
-216 SINQAMKN
+216 
-224 IPESKIL
+224 
-231 NTTGYISD
+231 
-239 LFAMSNVSKVV
+239 NVSKVV

-284 IYHTDSIDMSLSYND
+284 IYHTDSIEMSISYNE
-299 DKADNYEEIKNYDI
+299 DKAENYEEIKDYDI
-313 NEYNRQIKEANEELF
+313 STYNRYKEIANKEIPEQ
-328 GALNDINKDDFLDER
+328 LNDINKDDFLDER

-404 DDLEYSFHTLYEVQ
+404 DDLEYSFHTLYDAE

-426 ERKLQNNT
+426 ERKLQNDT
-434 FNYTKIDFI
+434 FDYTKIDFL
-443 NIKNPKVIDADG
+443 NIKNPKIIDAYG
-455 GYWNRI
+455 HMWNNIHEKKYYDISDRLDKIKGRI
-461 DIGEKENLT
+461 SDDFFSSTDYEYDSKPNFSDIIYKIVSLRNATQAKNLY
-470 EEEKQ
+470 ERIMESMYLSSIFKDISEDDLIYYAEEKQ
-475 YYINKYKEIYKKL
+475 KSL
-488 YDIHDEHDIGLSYQ
+488 
-502 FNDFEDIKY
+502 
-511 DVLNILK
+511 
-518 DAITNNRVL
+518 
-527 KLGVHI
+527 
-533 AGNEVTLI
+533 
-541 KDLGFNID
+541 
-549 DITIKPSKNSK
+549 
-560 FVSTRDLEK
+560 STRDLEK

-574 SDDDARKNLKR
+574 SDADARKNLKR

-594 ADYLNYTKVNK
+594 ADQINYTKVNK
-605 ELRREKTLL
+605 ELRGEKTLL
-614 GLKFKRNYDGSLQF
+614 GLKLKRNDDGSLQF
-628 IFGQHIGS
+628 RFGQHIGS

-647 NRIFKQSLFYFL
+647 NRIFKQSLFNFL
-659 NDVAQDFTDISG
+659 NDVAQGLTDISS

-686 GSEVENPEPH
+686 GSGVENPEPH

-734 STRLSKIPSKGDMST
+734 STRLSKIPSNGDMST

-757 RGKVSSTALKLVMA
+757 RNKVSSTALKLVMA

-788 VDTLPGGEAAHYDR
+788 VDTLPGREAAHYDR

-956 RKSVYR
+956 RKDVYR
-962 SISASQDKIDQI
+962 SISASQDKVDQI

-1039 PVSGVIPA
+1039 PVSGVIPS

-1060 QNGFDNIS
+1060 QNGFNNIS

-1213 KATSI
+1213 KATSL

-1365 YILQKCSDRKTGLA
+1365 YILQKCSDKKTGLA
-1379 YPERLNQEDY
+1379 YTERLNQEDY
-1389 NKLQMWRDALQDLGN
+1389 NKLQMWSDALQDLGN

-1442 AFDEEYQN
+1442 AFDEEYQK
-1450 IVDDIKAGKK
+1450 IVDDINAGKK

-1505 KLIKTKD
+1505 KLIKTKN
-1512 GYVKD
+1512 GYIKD

-1546 NNQKAASSG
+1546 NNQNAVSSG

-1562 RNFSVSPIPYTDSSG
+1562 RNFSVSSIPYTDASG
-1577 MHLAKDGTKFNPK
+1577 MHLAKDGVTKFDPK
-1590 NNPNNLISMSWF
+1590 NNPNNLTSMSWF

-1651 MYEKTWEDK
+1651 MYEKTWEDE
-1660 YGNIKSEYVPLT
+1660 YGNINSEYVPLT
-1672 IFNQLVPVEPGFGPS
+1672 IFNQLVPVEAGFGPS
-1687 YKPTSRFIP
+1687 YKPTSRLIP

-1783 MKRSRAARHPKK
+1783 MKRSRAAKHPKK
-1795 YLKNAVSNAV
+1795 YLKNAASNAV

-1942 YLMLAYNI
+1942 YLMLAYNL

-2091 QKEINKDWRDNI
+2091 QKEINRDWNDNI

-2110 YYFDNGIAKL
+2110 YYFDNGIVKL
-2120 KDKYKDVNLYDSK
+2120 KDKYKDINLYDSK

-2180 FAGYKPDNVVRKF
+2180 FAGYKPDNVARKF

-2207 RRQRRKRLS
+2207 RRQRRKRLP

-2297 MFHRHVEDET
+2297 MFHRYVEDET

>member
-35 RNNGYS
+35 RNNGNS

-53 FGELLHI
+53 FGELLDAA
-60 TNGDRTRA
+60 NGNRTEA
-68 IILKSKLYSD
+68 IILKAKVYSD
-78 EFLKWFGDWTSED
+78 GFFKWFGDWTSED
-91 KRFKNANI
+91 K
-99 IWGHPGTGKTWMFEH
+99 E
-114 GAKNIIDFDSEYKSK
+114 
-129 IGNLK
+129 
-134 EREQLKKKIG
+134 
-144 KSEYNK
+144 
-150 KLDELFD
+150 
-157 QAKQEALKS
+157 
-166 GKKLLVS
+166 
-173 DMHFLRNRSK
+173 
-183 DLDIVTNI
+183 
-191 SDQEFIQRSH
+191 
-201 QRGEHDE
+201 
-208 ADKMEWKN
+208 
-216 SINQAMKN
+216 
-224 IPESKIL
+224 
-231 NTTGYISD
+231 
-239 LFAMSNVSKVV
+239 NVSKVV
-250 DKNGEP
+250 DENGEP
-256 QVTYHTV
+256 KVMYHGTDHGD
-263 SPRYNP
+263 
-269 NFKKFDTNIEGFKTA
+269 FKKFDLKYFGKTDNGDNGRGFYFAYEKDVALGYGETLYPVYLSA
-284 IYHTDSIDMSLSYND
+284 KRPFYHTGFETSSIINGFNREYNPTQRELFQQRIKSIQNRIQRSQDLLKENNDPIISKIELKKIQHNKDELKRLQDDLKNKDEDFLNSKLYNTLDEYDSILESD
-299 DKADNYEEIKNYDI
+299 
-313 NEYNRQIKEANEELF
+313 
-328 GALNDINKDDFLDER
+328 
-343 NYDWFLK
+343 
-350 KKEEFLYYIKNKEL
+350 
-364 DNAEYILNSFIGL
+364 
-377 LKKNKEKSVL
+377 
-387 VNGPFGDY
+387 PH
-395 FETFYQSKL
+395 YQAVVK
-404 DDLEYSFHTLYEVQ
+404 
-418 KNHNPYYI
+418 
-426 ERKLQNNT
+426 
-434 FNYTKIDFI
+434 
-443 NIKNPKVIDADG
+443 
-455 GYWNRI
+455 
-461 DIGEKENLT
+461 
-470 EEEKQ
+470 
-475 YYINKYKEIYKKL
+475 
-488 YDIHDEHDIGLSYQ
+488 
-502 FNDFEDIKY
+502 
-511 DVLNILK
+511 
-518 DAITNNRVL
+518 
-527 KLGVHI
+527 
-533 AGNEVTLI
+533 
-541 KDLGFNID
+541 
-549 DITIKPSKNSK
+549 
-560 FVSTRDLEK
+560 
-569 KYLLQ
+569 
-574 SDDDARKNLKR
+574 
-585 IHRLQSLIQ
+585 
-594 ADYLNYTKVNK
+594 
-605 ELRREKTLL
+605 
-614 GLKFKRNYDGSLQF
+614 
-628 IFGQHIGS
+628 
-636 FTRYG
+636 
-641 LTDEYA
+641 
-647 NRIFKQSLFYFL
+647 
-659 NDVAQDFTDISG
+659 
-671 DGTYDGVIINNVIDY
+671 
-686 GSEVENPEPH
+686 
-696 TVYECVDNSQVKSI
+696 DNSQIKSI
-710 FNNGQFAN
+710 FNNGEFAN
-718 PDDMYAS
+718 PDDIYQS

-734 STRLSKIPSKGDMST
+734 SSRLSKIPSKGDMST

-757 RGKVSSTALKLVMA
+757 RDKVSSTALKLVMA

-788 VDTLPGGEAAHYDR
+788 VDALPGGEAAHYDR

-816 NESKSLTP
+816 NESRSLTP

-858 TRNKLGDKANYYG
+858 TRNKLGDKANHYG

-910 KKVYRQIFTSYK
+910 KKVYRQIFTSYRK
-922 DFVGSDNVY
+922 FIGDDNVY
-931 SAAVEDLFAV
+931 SAAVEDLFTV

-949 EDAVDVN
+949 EDVVDAN
-956 RKSVYR
+956 RKEVYR
-962 SISASQDKIDQI
+962 SISASQDKVDQI

-1030 NQIGVYTLD
+1030 GQIGVYTLD

-1060 QNGFDNIS
+1060 INGFDNIS

-1089 LFDDKNSL
+1089 LFDDKDSL

-1120 EASKVVADKIVDENV
+1120 EASMVVADKIVDENV
-1135 DKYINTTTEE
+1135 DKYINTTVEE

-1166 GKFTKFFNYSRNDS
+1166 GRFTKFFNYSRNDS

-1213 KATSI
+1213 KATSL
-1218 VDKAKLGNW
+1218 VDKARLGNW
-1227 QTEFMERD
+1227 QTDFMERD
-1235 RDGNFTGLFRS
+1235 KDGNFTGLFRS

-1256 MEEFVQQLNQKYD
+1256 MEEFVQQLNEKYD

-1293 IENEVWVNGQPPVYV
+1293 IENEVWANGQPPVYV

-1324 RYSLIYYQERLSQ
+1324 RYSLMYYQERLSH
-1337 PYDMSTRTGH
+1337 PYDIDTRTGH

-1365 YILQKCSDRKTGLA
+1365 YILQKCSDKKTGLA
-1379 YPERLNQEDY
+1379 YPERLQPEDY

-1416 ELQTALEIQAWNNWL
+1416 ELQTALELQAWNNWL
-1431 QERTLYDVNYD
+1431 QEQTLYAVNYD
-1442 AFDEEYQN
+1442 AFDEEYQK
-1450 IVDDIKAGKK
+1450 IVDDINAGKK
-1460 TYNDLCRFVEANSE
+1460 TYNDLSRFVEANSE

-1490 SQKDYVTRMF
+1490 TKKDYVTKMF

-1505 KLIKTKD
+1505 KLIKTKN
-1512 GYVKD
+1512 GYIKD

-1522 FNYNPDGSVSIPD
+1522 FNYNPDGSVSIPN
-1535 MWGYQRLGDIK
+1535 MWDYQRLGDIK
-1546 NNQKAASSG
+1546 NNQSAASSG
-1555 ISKEEFE
+1555 VDIEEFK
-1562 RNFSVSPIPYTDSSG
+1562 RSFSVEDVLYRDASG
-1577 MHLAKDGTKFNPK
+1577 MYLAKDGVTKFDIK
-1590 NNPNNLISMSWF
+1590 NNPNHLAPMSWF

-1618 DRFVSVDGL
+1618 DRFVSIDGL
-1627 VGIDFSTFNGDRK
+1627 VGIDFSTLNGDRK
-1640 KIEKWI
+1640 KIETWI
-1646 AENIL
+1646 AKNIL
-1651 MYEKTWEDK
+1651 MYEKTQEDK
-1660 YGNIKSEYVPLT
+1660 YGNVKSEYVPLT
-1672 IFNQLVPVEPGFGPS
+1672 IFRQLEPLVATFGPNN
-1687 YKPTSRFIP
+1687 KPTSRLIP

-1701 TKRGSVYKG
+1701 TKIGSAYNG
-1710 IFDMQFS
+1710 IFDMEFS

-1727 FAQYGDQEFVDMIKK
+1727 FARYGDQEFVDMIKK

-1783 MKRSRAARHPKK
+1783 MKRSRAAKHPKK
-1795 YLKNAVSNAV
+1795 YIKNAAKNAVA
-1805 SATSDDMQM
+1805 ATSDDTQM
-1814 RSGDDYVMRNG
+1814 RGDDDYVMRNG

-1835 FINEMDDPSMISSD
+1835 FIDEMDDPSMISSD

-1942 YLMLAYNI
+1942 YLMLAYNV

-2003 CKAVAMMQK
+2003 CKAIAMMQK

-2091 QKEINKDWRDNI
+2091 QKEINKEWRNNI

-2120 KDKYKDVNLYDSK
+2120 KDKYKNIDLYDSK

-2154 SSVSNT
+2154 SAVSNT

-2207 RRQRRKRLS
+2207 RRQRRKRLT

-2256 MMLHKQERLTDPRKV
+2256 MMLHKQERITDPRKV

-2297 MFHRHVEDET
+2297 MFHRYVEDET

-2316 GSLPSIHNFIQQKV
+2316 SSLPSVHNFVQQKV

-2451 WKDKVE
+2451 WKKKAE

-2464 DDARMDEQRMDEQRM
+2464 DDGRMDEQRMDEQRM

>member
-68 IILKSKLYSD
+68 IILKAKLYSD

-91 KRFKNANI
+91 K
-99 IWGHPGTGKTWMFEH
+99 E
-114 GAKNIIDFDSEYKSK
+114 
-129 IGNLK
+129 
-134 EREQLKKKIG
+134 
-144 KSEYNK
+144 
-150 KLDELFD
+150 
-157 QAKQEALKS
+157 
-166 GKKLLVS
+166 
-173 DMHFLRNRSK
+173 
-183 DLDIVTNI
+183 
-191 SDQEFIQRSH
+191 
-201 QRGEHDE
+201 
-208 ADKMEWKN
+208 
-216 SINQAMKN
+216 
-224 IPESKIL
+224 
-231 NTTGYISD
+231 
-239 LFAMSNVSKVV
+239 NVSKVV
-250 DKNGEP
+250 DKNREP

-284 IYHTDSIDMSLSYND
+284 IYHTDSIEMSISYNE
-299 DKADNYEEIKNYDI
+299 DKAENYEEIKDYDI
-313 NEYNRQIKEANEELF
+313 STYNRYKEIANKEIPEQ
-328 GALNDINKDDFLDER
+328 LNDINKDDFLDER

-404 DDLEYSFHTLYEVQ
+404 DDLEYSFHTLYDAE

-426 ERKLQNNT
+426 ERKLQNDT
-434 FNYTKIDFI
+434 FNYTKIDFL
-443 NIKNPKVIDADG
+443 NIKNPKIIDAHG
-455 GYWNRI
+455 HMWNNIHEKKYYDISDRLDKIKDRLSDDFSSSSSYIIYRI
-461 DIGEKENLT
+461 VSLRNATQAKALYEKIMESKYLLSVFKDISEDDLIYYA
-470 EEEKQ
+470 EEKQ
-475 YYINKYKEIYKKL
+475 KSL
-488 YDIHDEHDIGLSYQ
+488 
-502 FNDFEDIKY
+502 
-511 DVLNILK
+511 
-518 DAITNNRVL
+518 
-527 KLGVHI
+527 
-533 AGNEVTLI
+533 
-541 KDLGFNID
+541 
-549 DITIKPSKNSK
+549 
-560 FVSTRDLEK
+560 STRDLEK

-574 SDDDARKNLKR
+574 SGDDARKNLKR

-594 ADYLNYTKVNK
+594 ADQINYTKVNK
-605 ELRREKTLL
+605 ELRGEKTLL
-614 GLKFKRNYDGSLQF
+614 GLKFKRNDDGSLQF
-628 IFGQHIGS
+628 RFGQHIGS

-659 NDVAQDFTDISG
+659 NDVAQGLTDISG

-734 STRLSKIPSKGDMST
+734 STRLSKIPSNGDMST

-757 RGKVSSTALKLVMA
+757 RDKVSSTALKLVMA

-788 VDTLPGGEAAHYDR
+788 VDTLPSGEAAHYDK

-858 TRNKLGDKANYYG
+858 TRNKLGGKANYYG

-922 DFVGSDNVY
+922 DFIGSDNVY

-956 RKSVYR
+956 RKDVYR
-962 SISASQDKIDQI
+962 SISASQDKVDQI

-1039 PVSGVIPA
+1039 PVSGVIPS

-1213 KATSI
+1213 KATSL

-1293 IENEVWVNGQPPVYV
+1293 IENEVWVNDQPPVYV

-1337 PYDMSTRTGH
+1337 PYDIETRTGH

-1480 FLDYVFKGNQ
+1480 FLDYVFKG
-1490 SQKDYVTRMF
+1490 SQVKKDYVTKMF

-1517 FSDVI
+1517 FSDVM

-1546 NNQKAASSG
+1546 NNQKASSSG

-1562 RNFSVSPIPYTDSSG
+1562 RNFSVSPIPYTDASG
-1577 MHLAKDGTKFNPK
+1577 MHLTKDGTKFDPK

-1660 YGNIKSEYVPLT
+1660 YGNTKSEYVPLT

-1795 YLKNAVSNAV
+1795 YIKNAANNAV
-1805 SATSDDMQM
+1805 SATSDDIQM

-1942 YLMLAYNI
+1942 YLMLAYNL

-2012 DGLVKTSDETFKN
+2012 DGLVKTSGETFKN

-2091 QKEINKDWRDNI
+2091 QKEINRDWNDNI

-2180 FAGYKPDNVVRKF
+2180 FAGYKPDNVARKF

-2207 RRQRRKRLS
+2207 RRQRRKRLP

-2256 MMLHKQERLTDPRKV
+2256 MMLHNQERLTDPRKV

-2283 TWGLCLALLSVGWM
+2283 TLGLCLALLSVGWM
-2297 MFHRHVEDET
+2297 MFHRYVEDET

>member
-11 KQVAQE
+11 KQVAYE

-53 FGELLHI
+53 FGDLLHI

-68 IILKSKLYSD
+68 IILKAKIYSD

-91 KRFKNANI
+91 K
-99 IWGHPGTGKTWMFEH
+99 E
-114 GAKNIIDFDSEYKSK
+114 
-129 IGNLK
+129 
-134 EREQLKKKIG
+134 
-144 KSEYNK
+144 
-150 KLDELFD
+150 
-157 QAKQEALKS
+157 
-166 GKKLLVS
+166 
-173 DMHFLRNRSK
+173 
-183 DLDIVTNI
+183 
-191 SDQEFIQRSH
+191 
-201 QRGEHDE
+201 
-208 ADKMEWKN
+208 
-216 SINQAMKN
+216 
-224 IPESKIL
+224 
-231 NTTGYISD
+231 
-239 LFAMSNVSKVV
+239 NVSKVV

-284 IYHTDSIDMSLSYND
+284 IYHTDSIEMSISYNE
-299 DKADNYEEIKNYDI
+299 DKAENYEEINDYDI
-313 NEYNRQIKEANEELF
+313 STYNRYKEIANKEIPEQ
-328 GALNDINKDDFLDER
+328 LNDINKDDFLDER

-404 DDLEYSFHTLYEVQ
+404 DDLEYSFHTLYDAE

-426 ERKLQNNT
+426 ERKLQNDT
-434 FNYTKIDFI
+434 FNYTKIDFL
-443 NIKNPKVIDADG
+443 NIKNPKIIDAHG
-455 GYWNRI
+455 HMWNNIHEKKYYDISDRLDKIKDRLSDDFSSSSSYIIYRI
-461 DIGEKENLT
+461 VCLSNATQAKALYEKIMESKYLSSVFKDISEDDLIYYA
-470 EEEKQ
+470 EEKQ
-475 YYINKYKEIYKKL
+475 KSL
-488 YDIHDEHDIGLSYQ
+488 
-502 FNDFEDIKY
+502 
-511 DVLNILK
+511 
-518 DAITNNRVL
+518 
-527 KLGVHI
+527 
-533 AGNEVTLI
+533 
-541 KDLGFNID
+541 
-549 DITIKPSKNSK
+549 
-560 FVSTRDLEK
+560 STRDLEK

-574 SDDDARKNLKR
+574 SDTDARKNLKR

-594 ADYLNYTKVNK
+594 ADQINYTKVNK
-605 ELRREKTLL
+605 ELRGEKTLL
-614 GLKFKRNYDGSLQF
+614 GLKLKRNRDGSLQF

-659 NDVAQDFTDISG
+659 NDVAQDLTEISG

-686 GSEVENPEPH
+686 GSEVKNPEPH
-696 TVYECVDNSQVKSI
+696 TVYECVGNSQVKSI

-725 PQGGLNMGA
+725 PESVNHKIAIQIALPYLKDPKKPFLKQQYT
-734 STRLSKIPSKGDMST
+734 SKQFRQQLLSKLKQYDPQLYIKPNDKGQWFIGRSQTMLDIFSKETDGFGFISKENVFD
-749 LQKYLKSH
+749 YLKKQAGDSKELMTVLKILEQAQTGEDH
-757 RGKVSSTALKLVMA
+757 IQFKFAYLDSGTAA
-771 AVNRY
+771 Q
-776 FNDNDTGITYEI
+776 FNPNTNCIEI
-788 VDTLPGGEAAHYDR
+788 
-802 ANKVIRINKNARFR
+802 NISKKIQFR
-816 NESKSLTP
+816 NNSGIDNYLA
-824 EVQTIVHEMLHA
+824 QTIIHELVHYFSYNTLH
-836 VTVHAIET
+836 
-844 NSRVREQFQHLLDV
+844 NSSQLRDEAEKLRKYII
-858 TRNKLGDKANYYG
+858 NKLGKNANQYG
-871 LTDVYEFVAELSNAQ
+871 LTNIYEMLAELTNVD
-886 FVQDL
+886 FVNKLRSIESSRQVKILSKVKNFFKNILRNIFKGKNTSYEEVLNVLL
-891 KSIQLTR
+891 KSVQPDNLGVNLDYLQDE
-898 KQTLLDRIKGVI
+898 QT
-910 KKVYRQIFTSYK
+910 
-922 DFVGSDNVY
+922 GS
-931 SAAVEDLFAV
+931 
-941 MSNNVRKD
+941 MK
-949 EDAVDVN
+949 
-956 RKSVYR
+956 

-1213 KATSI
+1213 KATSL

-1256 MEEFVQQLNQKYD
+1256 MEEFVNQLNQKYD

-1293 IENEVWVNGQPPVYV
+1293 IENEVWVNDQPPVYV

-1337 PYDMSTRTGH
+1337 PYDIETRTGH

-1480 FLDYVFKGNQ
+1480 FLDYVFKG
-1490 SQKDYVTRMF
+1490 SQVKKDYITKMF

-1517 FSDVI
+1517 FSDVM
-1522 FNYNPDGSVSIPD
+1522 FNYNPDLSVSIPD

-1546 NNQKAASSG
+1546 NNQKASSSG

-1562 RNFSVSPIPYTDSSG
+1562 RNFSVSPIPYTDASG
-1577 MHLAKDGTKFNPK
+1577 MHLAKDGTKFDPK

-1627 VGIDFSTFNGDRK
+1627 VGIDFSTLNGDRK

-1660 YGNIKSEYVPLT
+1660 YGNVKSEYVPLT
-1672 IFNQLVPVEPGFGPS
+1672 IFNQLVPVEAGFGPS

-1727 FAQYGDQEFVDMIKK
+1727 FEQYGDQEFVDMIKK

-1795 YLKNAVSNAV
+1795 YLKNAASNAV

-1835 FINEMDDPSMISSD
+1835 FIDEMGDPSMISSD

-1942 YLMLAYNI
+1942 YLMLAYNL

-1963 MPAAAARNDQFG
+1963 MPASAARNDQFG
-1975 FKQLFYSYLVTFPKL
+1975 FKQLLIDGYILTFPNL
-1990 FQAIANIGNPIAN
+1990 FRAIINIGNPIAN

-2025 AYHSRLRRALAQ
+2025 TYHSRLRRSLAQ

-2091 QKEINKDWRDNI
+2091 QKEINRDWNDNI

-2180 FAGYKPDNVVRKF
+2180 FAGYKPDNVARKF
-2193 EDSTEEIYRGSSTL
+2193 EYSTEEIYRGSSTL

-2437 NTVTGTMFKSGGYE
+2437 NTVTGTIFKSGGYE
-2451 WKDKVE
+2451 WKYKVE

-2464 DDARMDEQRMDEQRM
+2464 DDARMDEQRIDEQRM
-2479 DDTRMD
+2479 DDERMD

>member
-53 FGELLHI
+53 FQSLL
-60 TNGDRTRA
+60 DRTKNRQQA
-68 IILKSKLYSD
+68 LIEKAKIYSD
-78 EFLKWFGDWTSED
+78 NFLKWFGDWTSED
-91 KRFKNANI
+91 K
-99 IWGHPGTGKTWMFEH
+99 E
-114 GAKNIIDFDSEYKSK
+114 
-129 IGNLK
+129 
-134 EREQLKKKIG
+134 
-144 KSEYNK
+144 
-150 KLDELFD
+150 
-157 QAKQEALKS
+157 
-166 GKKLLVS
+166 
-173 DMHFLRNRSK
+173 
-183 DLDIVTNI
+183 
-191 SDQEFIQRSH
+191 
-201 QRGEHDE
+201 
-208 ADKMEWKN
+208 
-216 SINQAMKN
+216 
-224 IPESKIL
+224 
-231 NTTGYISD
+231 
-239 LFAMSNVSKVV
+239 NVSKVV

-256 QVTYHTV
+256 LIVYHYTTEHFDTFDLSFFGQSDQGDLGEGFYVTPT
-263 SPRYNP
+263 SPEEDASKHYNYFTKGYGNIVMP
-269 NFKKFDTNIEGFKTA
+269 LFANIKNPISKEKVKELGISWFTRRKKPYKSYKEELQKEIKKIQFYIDDYNFKLFGDDPDYSNYREVDSIAHKMTILRLNDAKTKLNEVKQKLSDTNED
-284 IYHTDSIDMSLSYND
+284 Y
-299 DKADNYEEIKNYDI
+299 
-313 NEYNRQIKEANEELF
+313 
-328 GALNDINKDDFLDER
+328 DINKD
-343 NYDWFLK
+343 
-350 KKEEFLYYIKNKEL
+350 
-364 DNAEYILNSFIGL
+364 
-377 LKKNKEKSVL
+377 
-387 VNGPFGDY
+387 
-395 FETFYQSKL
+395 
-404 DDLEYSFHTLYEVQ
+404 
-418 KNHNPYYI
+418 
-426 ERKLQNNT
+426 
-434 FNYTKIDFI
+434 FNLKID
-443 NIKNPKVIDADG
+443 K
-455 GYWNRI
+455 
-461 DIGEKENLT
+461 
-470 EEEKQ
+470 
-475 YYINKYKEIYKKL
+475 
-488 YDIHDEHDIGLSYQ
+488 
-502 FNDFEDIKY
+502 
-511 DVLNILK
+511 LK
-518 DAITNNRVL
+518 D
-527 KLGVHI
+527 
-533 AGNEVTLI
+533 
-541 KDLGFNID
+541 
-549 DITIKPSKNSK
+549 
-560 FVSTRDLEK
+560 
-569 KYLLQ
+569 
-574 SDDDARKNLKR
+574 
-585 IHRLQSLIQ
+585 
-594 ADYLNYTKVNK
+594 
-605 ELRREKTLL
+605 
-614 GLKFKRNYDGSLQF
+614 
-628 IFGQHIGS
+628 
-636 FTRYG
+636 
-641 LTDEYA
+641 
-647 NRIFKQSLFYFL
+647 
-659 NDVAQDFTDISG
+659 
-671 DGTYDGVIINNVIDY
+671 YDGVTNGDFEILVPSANQIKSAI
-686 GSEVENPEPH
+686 G
-696 TVYECVDNSQVKSI
+696 NS
-710 FNNGQFAN
+710 GQFSQYN
-718 PDDMYAS
+718 DNIYKS
-725 PQGGLNMGA
+725 TQGGLNMGA
-734 STRLSKIPSKGDMST
+734 STRLSKISSKGDMST

-757 RGKVSSTALKLVMA
+757 RDKVSSTALKLVMA

-788 VDTLPGGEAAHYDR
+788 VDTLPSGEAAHYDR
-802 ANKVIRINKNARFR
+802 ANRVIRINKNARFR

-844 NSRVREQFQHLLDV
+844 NSRVREQFQHLLYV

-922 DFVGSDNVY
+922 EFIGSDNVY

-941 MSNNVRKD
+941 MSNNVKKD
-949 EDAVDVN
+949 EDAVDAN

-1000 KREDSLWATIRDLQA
+1000 KREDSLWTTIRDLQA

-1030 NQIGVYTLD
+1030 NQIGIYTLD

-1213 KATSI
+1213 KATSL

-1293 IENEVWVNGQPPVYV
+1293 IENEVWSNGQPPVYV

-1480 FLDYVFKGNQ
+1480 FLDYVFKG
-1490 SQKDYVTRMF
+1490 SQVKKDYVTKMF

-1546 NNQKAASSG
+1546 NNQKASSSG

-1562 RNFSVSPIPYTDSSG
+1562 RNFSVSPIPYTDASG
-1577 MHLAKDGTKFNPK
+1577 MHLAKDGTKFDPK

-1627 VGIDFSTFNGDRK
+1627 VGIDFPTLNGDRK

-1672 IFNQLVPVEPGFGPS
+1672 IFNQLVPVNTGFGPS

-1795 YLKNAVSNAV
+1795 YLKNAASNAV

-2091 QKEINKDWRDNI
+2091 QKEINRDWNDNI

-2180 FAGYKPDNVVRKF
+2180 FAGYKPDNVARKF

-2207 RRQRRKRLS
+2207 RRQRRKRLP

-2297 MFHRHVEDET
+2297 MFHRYVEDDT

-2316 GSLPSIHNFIQQKV
+2316 SSLPSIHNFIHQKV

-2464 DDARMDEQRMDEQRM
+2464 DDARMDEQRMDEQRI

>member
-68 IILKSKLYSD
+68 IILKAKIYSD

-91 KRFKNANI
+91 K
-99 IWGHPGTGKTWMFEH
+99 E
-114 GAKNIIDFDSEYKSK
+114 
-129 IGNLK
+129 
-134 EREQLKKKIG
+134 
-144 KSEYNK
+144 
-150 KLDELFD
+150 
-157 QAKQEALKS
+157 
-166 GKKLLVS
+166 
-173 DMHFLRNRSK
+173 
-183 DLDIVTNI
+183 
-191 SDQEFIQRSH
+191 
-201 QRGEHDE
+201 
-208 ADKMEWKN
+208 
-216 SINQAMKN
+216 
-224 IPESKIL
+224 
-231 NTTGYISD
+231 
-239 LFAMSNVSKVV
+239 NVSKVV
-250 DKNGEP
+250 DENGEP
-256 QVTYHTV
+256 KVMYHGTDHGD
-263 SPRYNP
+263 
-269 NFKKFDTNIEGFKTA
+269 FKKFDLKYFGKTDNGDNGRGFYFAYEKDVALGYGETLYPVYLSA
-284 IYHTDSIDMSLSYND
+284 KRPFYHTGFETSSIIKGFNREYNPTRRELFQQRIKSIQNRIQRSQDLLKENNDPIISKIELKKIQHNKDELKRLQDDLKNKDEDFLNSKLYNTLDEYDSILESD
-299 DKADNYEEIKNYDI
+299 
-313 NEYNRQIKEANEELF
+313 
-328 GALNDINKDDFLDER
+328 
-343 NYDWFLK
+343 
-350 KKEEFLYYIKNKEL
+350 
-364 DNAEYILNSFIGL
+364 
-377 LKKNKEKSVL
+377 
-387 VNGPFGDY
+387 PH
-395 FETFYQSKL
+395 YQAVVK
-404 DDLEYSFHTLYEVQ
+404 
-418 KNHNPYYI
+418 
-426 ERKLQNNT
+426 
-434 FNYTKIDFI
+434 
-443 NIKNPKVIDADG
+443 
-455 GYWNRI
+455 
-461 DIGEKENLT
+461 
-470 EEEKQ
+470 
-475 YYINKYKEIYKKL
+475 
-488 YDIHDEHDIGLSYQ
+488 
-502 FNDFEDIKY
+502 
-511 DVLNILK
+511 
-518 DAITNNRVL
+518 
-527 KLGVHI
+527 
-533 AGNEVTLI
+533 
-541 KDLGFNID
+541 
-549 DITIKPSKNSK
+549 
-560 FVSTRDLEK
+560 
-569 KYLLQ
+569 
-574 SDDDARKNLKR
+574 
-585 IHRLQSLIQ
+585 
-594 ADYLNYTKVNK
+594 
-605 ELRREKTLL
+605 
-614 GLKFKRNYDGSLQF
+614 
-628 IFGQHIGS
+628 
-636 FTRYG
+636 
-641 LTDEYA
+641 
-647 NRIFKQSLFYFL
+647 
-659 NDVAQDFTDISG
+659 
-671 DGTYDGVIINNVIDY
+671 
-686 GSEVENPEPH
+686 
-696 TVYECVDNSQVKSI
+696 DNSQIKSI
-710 FNNGQFAN
+710 FNNGEFAN
-718 PDDMYAS
+718 PDDIYQS

-757 RGKVSSTALKLVMA
+757 RDKVSSTALKLVMA

-844 NSRVREQFQHLLDV
+844 NSRVRGQFQHLLDV

-931 SAAVEDLFAV
+931 STAVEDLFAV
-941 MSNNVRKD
+941 MSNNVKKD
-949 EDAVDVN
+949 EDAVDAN
-956 RKSVYR
+956 RKSIYR
-962 SISASQDKIDQI
+962 SISASQDKVDQI

-1213 KATSI
+1213 KATSL

-1269 KIHGYHYI
+1269 KIYGYHYI

-1293 IENEVWVNGQPPVYV
+1293 IENEVWVNDQPPVYV

-1355 RQKYIQDQLN
+1355 RQQYIQDQLN

-1480 FLDYVFKGNQ
+1480 FLDYVFKG
-1490 SQKDYVTRMF
+1490 SQVKKDYVTKMF

-1517 FSDVI
+1517 FSDVM

-1546 NNQKAASSG
+1546 NNQKASSSG

-1562 RNFSVSPIPYTDSSG
+1562 RNFSVSPIPYTDASG
-1577 MHLAKDGTKFNPK
+1577 MHLAKDGTKFDPK

-1609 TDAVMDGRM
+1609 TDAVIDGRM

-1672 IFNQLVPVEPGFGPS
+1672 IFNQLVPVNTGFGPS

-1795 YLKNAVSNAV
+1795 YLKNAASNAV

-1942 YLMLAYNI
+1942 YLMLAYNL

-2072 EGFYTKAEFNRLMS
+2072 EGFYTKAEFDRLMS

-2091 QKEINKDWRDNI
+2091 QKEINRDWNDNI

-2180 FAGYKPDNVVRKF
+2180 FAGYKPDNVARKF

-2207 RRQRRKRLS
+2207 RRQRRKRLP

-2224 RQMYDYSTGE
+2224 RQMYDYSAGE

-2297 MFHRHVEDET
+2297 MFHRYVEDET